1 MRLVFRVVH
10 NCHCIICMQCLL
22 IWNERP
28 PNRKYVININS
39 KLTHNYKF
47 DKSRV
52 KAICVLSSLHAA
64 FSHCTRPSLIA
75 RGLLSLHAA
84 FSHCTRPLLI
94 TRGFLSL
101 HAAFS
106 HYTRPS
112 LITRGLLFNEN
123 GRACLSAL
131 HSIGRY
137 FTRALMPAA
146 AVIASFAKCA
156 SLNNIQYL
164 FSHKHL
170 IALVKIYH
178 KKNWQRSSVCIS
190 DEEC

>member
-75 RGLLSLHAA
+75 RGILSLHAASSHYTRLPLITRGLLSLHAA
-84 FSHCTRPLLI
+84 SSSMKMEELVWV
-94 TRGFLSL
+94 
-101 HAAFS
+101 
-106 HYTRPS
+106 
-112 LITRGLLFNEN
+112 LFTV
-123 GRACLSAL
+123 L
-131 HSIGRY
+131 
-137 FTRALMPAA
+137 
-146 AVIASFAKCA
+146 AVTLREHWC
-156 SLNNIQYL
+156 Q
-164 FSHKHL
+164 
-170 IALVKIYH
+170 
-178 KKNWQRSSVCIS
+178 QRR
-190 DEEC
+190 